1 MYNVEC
7 KNILFSP
14 DIELLYKPMTSLPES
29 TKHRLQ
35 RIPQIPHVWE
45 GDRLPIL
52 GMMENLEP
60 ELASD
65 GECIIWVDGSEG
77 FVRSME
83 VTRNTTGP
91 EAIVRALLKAIESPH
106 NPATPARPQKIVVK
120 DRELQF
126 FLRGVLRDLDIIV
139 DYQPELPLL
148 DELWQNFQSI
158 RPDLETKIAP
168 ELSGALI
175 EEALNSI
182 WEEQPWYI
190 LSEEEIITIEI
201 NHWGIENLYA
211 CVMGMLGQEFGVV
224 LYRSIE
230 SLKSF
235 RQRVLDLGESPDDED
250 LEATFLQQDCWFINF
265 SQGENEKKTTDW
277 DEFLESDV
285 TPIFGS
291 IHPYE
296 GIRPLKE
303 EEEVYPIY
311 IAMKALG
318 RFIEECEEELA
329 EDDVEELISREYT
342 LETPLED
349 SWLTVTVKTMPELTT
364 EFRDMFEDDDDDYD
378 DDDDDDDDGIRD
390 DLIPAGTLVSLARI
404 EQDIFL
410 NYLYN
415 KSLKN
420 MPPEIFEKIKN
431 KSKKDFLPVILLQTT
446 RPKAQVIIERLKD
459 EDGVLQ
465 ITFNEGY
472 DPYDD
477 EEYTLGILKTQEEN
491 LYIFA
496 QFLVEKG
503 DSFPKRLQQWQKDV
517 SKFHGYCG
525 IVIAMGATGSSR
537 GEPQRKDL
545 LYLFYGELVDCKKLG
560 LEKLVLQIEE

>member
-14 DIELLYKPMTSLPES
+14 DIELLYKQMTSLPES

-60 ELASD
+60 ELAND

-83 VTRNTTGP
+83 VTRNNTGP

-148 DELWQNFQSI
+148 DELWENFQSI

-168 ELSGALI
+168 ELSSALV
-175 EEALNSI
+175 EEALTSI

-201 NHWGIENLYA
+201 NNWGVENLYA
-211 CVMGMLGQEFGVV
+211 CVMGMLGQEFGIV

-235 RQRVLDLGESPDDED
+235 RQRVLDLGDSPNDED

-311 IAMKALG
+311 IAMKAIG

-329 EDDVEELISREYT
+329 EEDVQKIITREYT

-349 SWLTVTVKTMPELTT
+349 SCLTVTVKTMPELTT
-364 EFRDMFEDDDDDYD
+364 EFRDMFDDDEDDYD
-378 DDDDDDDDGIRD
+378 DDEDDDEDDIRD
-390 DLIPAGTLVSLARI
+390 DLIPQGTLVSLARI

-410 NYLYN
+410 NYLQN
-415 KSLKN
+415 KSLGHI
-420 MPPEIFEKIKN
+420 PDQVFEKIKN

-459 EDGVLQ
+459 ENGVLQ

-491 LYIFA
+491 LYVFA
-496 QFLVEKG
+496 QFLVTKG
-503 DSFPKRLQQWQKDV
+503 DSFPKRLQQWKKDV
-517 SKFHGYCG
+517 SKFNGYCG
-525 IVIAMGATGSSR
+525 IIIAMGATGSSR

-545 LYLFYGELVDCKKLG
+545 LYLFYGELVDREQLG
-560 LEKLVLQIEE
+560 LERLVLQIDE

>member
-1 MYNVEC
+1 
-7 KNILFSP
+7 
-14 DIELLYKPMTSLPES
+14 MTSLPES

-52 GMMENLEP
+52 DMMENLEP

-83 VTRNTTGP
+83 VTRNSTGN

-126 FLRGVLRDLDIIV
+126 FLRGVLQDLDIIV

-168 ELSGALI
+168 ELSEALI
-175 EEALNSI
+175 EEALDSI

-201 NHWGIENLYA
+201 NNWGIKNLYA

-224 LYRSIE
+224 LYRSIN

-235 RQRVLDLGESPDDED
+235 RQRVLDLGDSPDDED

-265 SQGENEKKTTDW
+265 SQGENEKKTADW
-277 DEFLESDV
+277 DEFLDSDV

-318 RFIEECEEELA
+318 RFIDECEEELA
-329 EDDVEELISREYT
+329 EEDVEELIIREYS
-342 LETPLED
+342 LQTPLED
-349 SWLTVTVKTMPELTT
+349 SWINVTVKTMPELTT

-378 DDDDDDDDGIRD
+378 DDDDDDDDDEGIRD

-410 NYLYN
+410 NYLSD
-415 KSLKN
+415 KSLGN
-420 MPPEIFEKIKN
+420 MPSEIFEKIKN
-431 KSKKDFLPVILLQTT
+431 KPKKDFLPVILLQTT
-446 RPKAQVIIERLKD
+446 RPKAQIIIERLKD
-459 EDGVLQ
+459 ENGVVQ
-465 ITFNEGY
+465 VTFNEGY

-477 EEYTLGILKTQEEN
+477 EEYTLGILKTSEEN
-491 LYIFA
+491 LYVFA

-517 SKFHGYCG
+517 NKFHGYCG

-545 LYLFYGELVDCKKLG
+545 LYLFYGELVHCKKLG
-560 LEKLVLQIEE
+560 LEKLVLQVEE

>member
-1 MYNVEC
+1 
-7 KNILFSP
+7 
-14 DIELLYKPMTSLPES
+14 MTSLPES

-52 GMMENLEP
+52 GMMDNLDP
-60 ELASD
+60 ELANE

-83 VTRNTTGP
+83 VTRSTTGP

-126 FLRGVLRDLDIIV
+126 FLRGVLRDLDIVV

-148 DELWQNFQSI
+148 DELWQNFQNI

-168 ELSGALI
+168 ELSSALV

-201 NHWGIENLYA
+201 NKWGVENLYA
-211 CVMGMLGQEFGVV
+211 CVMGMMGQEFGVV

-235 RQRVLDLGESPDDED
+235 RQRVIDLGDSPDDED

-265 SQGENEKKTTDW
+265 SQEENEKQTSDW

-318 RFIEECEEELA
+318 RFIDECEEELG
-329 EDDVEELISREYT
+329 EDDVEELIVREYA

-349 SWLTVTVKTMPELTT
+349 SWLTVTVKTMPEVTA
-364 EFRDMFEDDDDDYD
+364 EFRDMFEDDDDDDDDED
-378 DDDDDDDDGIRD
+378 DDDEAIRD
-390 DLIPAGTLVSLARI
+390 DLVPSGTLVSLARI
-404 EQDIFL
+404 DQNIFLDYLSDKSLGHIPPDIFT
-410 NYLYN
+410 
-415 KSLKN
+415 
-420 MPPEIFEKIKN
+420 KIKN
-431 KSKKDFLPVILLQTT
+431 KSKKDLLPVILLQTT

-459 EDGVLQ
+459 ENGVTQ

-472 DPYDD
+472 DPYED

-491 LYIFA
+491 LYVFS
-496 QFLVEKG
+496 QFLVQKG

-517 SKFHGYCG
+517 GKFDGYCG
-525 IVIAMGATGSSR
+525 ILIAMGATGASR

-545 LYLFYGELVDCKKLG
+545 LYLFYGELVKSDTLG
-560 LEKLVLQIEE
+560 LERLILQIQ

>member
-1 MYNVEC
+1 
-7 KNILFSP
+7 
-14 DIELLYKPMTSLPES
+14 MTSLPES

-52 GMMENLEP
+52 GVMDNLEP
-60 ELASD
+60 ELAHD

-83 VTRNTTGP
+83 VTKSNTGN

-106 NPATPARPQKIVVK
+106 NPAIPARPQKIVVK
-120 DRELQF
+120 DRQLQF
-126 FLRGVLRDLDIIV
+126 FLRGVLQDLNIVV

-148 DELWQNFQSI
+148 DELWQNFQNI
-158 RPDLETKIAP
+158 RPDLESKIAP
-168 ELSGALI
+168 ELSSALV

-182 WEEQPWYI
+182 WELQPWYI

-201 NHWGIENLYA
+201 NNWGIENLYA

-224 LYRSIE
+224 LYRSLE
-230 SLKSF
+230 SLQCF
-235 RQRVLDLGESPDDED
+235 RQRVLDLGDAPDEQD

-265 SQGENEKKTTDW
+265 AQGENEKQTNDW

-285 TPIFGS
+285 IPIFGS

-296 GIRPLKE
+296 GIRSLKE

-318 RFIEECEEELA
+318 KFIEECEDQLA
-329 EDDVEELISREYT
+329 ETEDEMILLTREYT

-349 SWLTVTVKTMPELTT
+349 SWLTVTVKTMPEVTA
-364 EFRDMFEDDDDDYD
+364 EFREMFEDDDDDD
-378 DDDDDDDDGIRD
+378 EDEDDGNIRD
-390 DLIPAGTLVSLARI
+390 DLIPKGTLVSLARI

-410 NYLYN
+410 NYLEK
-415 KSLKN
+415 KSLGYI
-420 MPPEIFEKIKN
+420 PEQIFEKIKN
-431 KSKKDFLPVILLQTT
+431 QSKKDFFPVILLQTT
-446 RPKAQVIIERLKD
+446 RPKAQVIIERLKN
-459 EDGVLQ
+459 ENGVVE
-465 ITFNEGY
+465 ITFTEGY
-472 DPYDD
+472 DPYDN
-477 EEYTLGILKTQEEN
+477 EEYTLGILKSQKEN
-491 LYIFA
+491 LYVFA
-496 QFLVEKG
+496 QFLLEEG
-503 DSFPKRLQQWQKDV
+503 DTFSWRLQQWQKDV
-517 SKFHGYCG
+517 SKFLGYCG
-525 IVIAMGATGSSR
+525 IVIAMGASGVSR

-545 LYLFYGELVDCKKLG
+545 LYLFYGELVDCDKLG
-560 LEKLVLQIEE
+560 LEKLVLQVE